1 MSQVSTHTTERA
13 ESLRRVLRHPADT
26 AESLESVALVLG
38 AIAFVVV
45 GLVSWAVFWGRN
57 LPISGAGSLTEFVAV
72 TCACI
77 GLAGF
82 VFGRLVLRV
91 PSPGVRAGLGPGLA
105 VAGERLHWFDLV
117 ALALAHAVIVLLGWA
132 GLGALLEQSFIG
144 AVVYA
149 FPGAL
154 LSGVAAAVTMYVVFL
169 SAARLTPM
177 LLSLVLAVFLVV
189 GALASMLSSSDPL
202 WWQKNLSALGITND
216 VSALAF
222 NLTLIIAGAIV
233 TTIARYGT
241 ATLPTST
248 PLDVRRRR
256 RVRLAFVLI
265 GVFLAC
271 VGIFPVNEFFW
282 LHNSVATGMAVVFAV
297 LVFALPSWAPSMP
310 RVFVLL
316 GYVFVGV
323 IAVLAVFFATGY
335 YNLTAVELVAAVLIF
350 AWIILFLRSAGVI
363 RRSAPANP
371 VGDLGSVADA
381 PVAVAGAPVAVA
393 GAPVAV
399 ADASAGTRPN
409 MTDASGRL
417 PEASGS
423 GQL

>member
-1 MSQVSTHTTERA
+1 MSRTDSDPRQRPTTLAPDRATERA
-13 ESLRRVLRHPADT
+13 EPLRRVFRDPAGT
-26 AESLESVALVLG
+26 AESLESAALVLG
-38 AIAFVVV
+38 GVGFVVV
-45 GLVSWAVFWGRN
+45 GLIAWVVFWNRE
-57 LPISGAGSLTEFVAV
+57 LPISGSGSLTEFVAV
-72 TCACI
+72 TCALVAI
-77 GLAGF
+77 AAF

-91 PSPGVRAGLGPGLA
+91 PSPTLRAEVGPGLSVPGA
-105 VAGERLHWFDLV
+105 RLHWFDLI
-117 ALALAHAVIVLLGWA
+117 ALALAHAVIVLLGWT
-132 GLGALLEQSFIG
+132 GLGAVLELSFIG
-144 AVVYA
+144 AEVYA

-154 LSGVAAAVTMYVVFL
+154 LAGVGAAVTMYAVFL

-202 WWQKNLSALGITND
+202 WWQKNLSALGIAGD

-248 PLDVRRRR
+248 PRELSRRN
-256 RVRLAFVLI
+256 RVRIGFVLI
-265 GVFLAC
+265 GVFLGC

-297 LVFALPSWAPSMP
+297 LVFALPRLAPSMP

-323 IAVLAVFFATGY
+323 IALLAVFFVTGY

-363 RRSAPANP
+363 RRESPTQAESPITVAAP
-371 VGDLGSVADA
+371 
-381 PVAVAGAPVAVA
+381 
-393 GAPVAV
+393 
-399 ADASAGTRPN
+399 TQ
-409 MTDASGRL
+409 TDASGV
-417 PEASGS
+417 
-423 GQL
+423 

>member
-1 MSQVSTHTTERA
+1 MSRTTPNGARSADAVASAEGAERA
-13 ESLRRVLRHPADT
+13 EPASSAGSTSRPAEPLLRVLRHPGGT
-26 AESLESVALVLG
+26 AESLESAALVLG

-45 GLVSWAVFWGRN
+45 GLVAWIVFWNRD

-72 TCACI
+72 A
-77 GLAGF
+77 GALVALAAF
-82 VFGRLVLRV
+82 IAGRFVLRT
-91 PSPGVRAGLGPGLA
+91 PSPALRAEVGPGLD

-117 ALALAHAVIVLLGWA
+117 ALSLAHAVIVLLGWV
-132 GLGALLEQSFIG
+132 GLGALLERSFIG
-144 AVVYA
+144 AVVYP

-154 LSGVAAAVTMYVVFL
+154 LAGVAAAVTMYAVFL

-202 WWQKNLSALGITND
+202 WWQKNLSALGITGD

-248 PLDVRRRR
+248 PLERQRRG
-256 RVRLAFVLI
+256 RVRLGLVLI

-271 VGIFPVNEFFW
+271 VGIFPVSEFFW
-282 LHNSVATGMAVVFAV
+282 LHNSVATGMAVAFAV
-297 LVFALPSWAPSMP
+297 LVFALPRLAPSMP

-323 IAVLAVFFATGY
+323 IVLLAVFFATGY

-350 AWIILFLRSAGVI
+350 AWIILFLRNAGVMH
-363 RRSAPANP
+363 RESA
-371 VGDLGSVADA
+371 
-381 PVAVAGAPVAVA
+381 
-393 GAPVAV
+393 
-399 ADASAGTRPN
+399 
-409 MTDASGRL
+409 
-417 PEASGS
+417 
-423 GQL
+423 

>member
-13 ESLRRVLRHPADT
+13 ESLRRVLRHPADS

-45 GLVSWAVFWGRN
+45 GLVSWVVFWGRN

-91 PSPGVRAGLGPGLA
+91 PSPGVRSGLGPGLA

-144 AVVYA
+144 AVVYS

-154 LSGVAAAVTMYVVFL
+154 LSGVAAAVTMYAVFL

-241 ATLPTST
+241 ATLPTAT
-248 PLDVRRRR
+248 PADVRRRR

-363 RRSAPANP
+363 RRSAPGSGSVA
-371 VGDLGSVADA
+371 GGSVADGSVIGEH
-381 PVAVAGAPVAVA
+381 VAA
-393 GAPVAV
+393 
-399 ADASAGTRPN
+399 ADASVGTVPN
-409 MTDASGRL
+409 MTDASGRS

-423 GQL
+423 GRI